1 MKRIFTIFL
10 LVFFTGFFSY
20 SQTSQQPLYSAD
32 EVYIKLKQLTKA
44 AEVKKAS
51 PDVNIAQELPFLLNK
66 SLSVISAKQP
76 FYYSANKN
84 LLKTYRVKF
93 KAGTEVAKVIGL
105 FKADSTIEYIE
116 PIPIYKLDYIPND
129 PSIGSQYHLG
139 RIKAYETWDI
149 TKGGVD
155 IPVAVV
161 DDAVQIN
168 HPDIAAN
175 VVPGWD
181 VVDNDNDPSPSSTDY
196 SHGTHV
202 AGIIGAVSDNGI
214 GIASVGLNKAK
225 IMGVRCSNWPG
236 YITHGYEGIAWAA
249 NNGAKIINMSWGG
262 TGFSSTAQEVI
273 NDAHNLGVILVAAA
287 GNSSTNSLHYP
298 SAYDNVVAVA
308 STTSTD
314 ALSYFSNYGTWVDIC
329 APGSDIYST
338 VPFNTYDTYSG
349 TSMASPLTAGALAF
363 IWSVKS
369 TLSGND
375 VINLLKINADN
386 IDSQNPSRV
395 GQLGAGRINLHR
407 AINCT
412 DFQASITPLGPLVL
426 CNSGSNFT
434 LTATTVEGATYQWI
448 KNNGT
453 VSEATSTSISV
464 NTAGSYAVAVTKN
477 NCTLTSNAVNV
488 GLFPSTA
495 TIISNRTPATLCNDS
510 LILSAPNIAGVSYQW
525 EKNNVNISGA
535 ITRNLTVNQSGT
547 YKVIISAAGC
557 TAVTSNEIVV
567 DGLSL
572 FINPSGPVVLC
583 EGESQLLTIPNYPS
597 AIIQWKKN
605 NSFIGGNTNTLTVN
619 QSGVYT
625 AIMTT
630 SACGSKTSSAVS
642 VGVIPSSIT
651 ISSSG
656 FPVICGPNSSVTL
669 SVGSVVG
676 VKYQWKRDGVN
687 VGTNTNTFTA
697 TLAGVYTVS
706 MSKNDN
712 SCLVVSNPIAI
723 EAISG
728 TANITPASPIT
739 LCSGESI
746 VLRTTPVS
754 GATYNW
760 KKDGISIGFGTDS
773 LRVTESGSYTL
784 TLFKNSCVVESPL
797 AIVSIVPSTIN
808 ITSSSSTLICE
819 GSSIVLETVS
829 LQGLNYQWK
838 RNGNNVGNNAS
849 RHTTSQDGIYTV
861 SISKN
866 GNTCA
871 VNSDSVNVTVIRNTL
886 SITPNESITL
896 CSGDSIL
903 LTGSSINGASYQW
916 MKNNTNVFGATG
928 QAHYAKTMGFYK
940 LKATVLSCEFY
951 SNVDTVKVYTTQ
963 SAAPTNPVN
972 VTICEGETMS
982 ALAVSVD
989 DCPPGGIIQGNY
1001 NGPTVGYDGGYQSD
1015 INPTINISGT
1025 GDITDIKATV
1035 VWEKKDQGG
1044 SGTCSYSHGGGSPFL
1059 GEMSLKLKSPNGT
1072 IVTLVPNGF
1081 FAGDYQGVIT
1091 TTFSSIGQDMSS
1103 IPQSGTFKPFDSFV
1117 PFLST
1122 DPNGVWELVG
1132 YDSGGADPLCI
1143 SGFSLEINV
1152 GSSGGTP
1159 NVSWWPNA
1167 TAKTGKLA
1175 TGTSFTPTH
1184 TAPGIYTFYAQSE
1197 CSFKCPST
1205 RIPVVLT
1212 IKAKVAKPIIT
1223 AQINGNNTISP
1234 ATICTGQSIVLTATG
1249 CTGTILWS
1257 NNSTG
1262 SSITVTPTNTVSYTA
1277 ICQLTDPSVCSPSLP
1292 SSKFDISLN
1301 PASLLITNPIP
1312 ANTNQ
1317 LFVAEQIVGRS
1328 MVNSPSMIDYKG
1340 SKSVSLEP
1348 GFSIVADGSTTFKAY
1363 IGNCSN

>member
-1 MKRIFTIFL
+1 MKRIFTVFL
-10 LVFFTGFFSY
+10 LVFLTGFFAY
-20 SQTSQQPLYSAD
+20 SQTSQQPLYSTD

-44 AEVKKAS
+44 AEVKKTS

-66 SLSVISAKQP
+66 SLAVLSAKQP
-76 FYYSANKN
+76 FFYSANKN
-84 LLKTYRVKF
+84 LVKTYRVKF
-93 KAGTEVAKVIGL
+93 KAGTEL
-105 FKADSTIEYIE
+105 SKAMSLLKSDSTIEYIE
-116 PIPIYKLDYIPND
+116 PIPIYKLDYVPND
-129 PSIGSQYHLG
+129 PSVGSQYHLG
-139 RIKAYETWDI
+139 KIKAYEAWSV

-155 IPVAVV
+155 IPVAIV

-181 VVDNDNDPSPSSTDY
+181 VVDNDNDPSPSSTNY

-202 AGIIGAVSDNGI
+202 AGIVGAVSDNGI

-225 IMGVRCSNWPG
+225 IMGVRCSNLPG
-236 YITHGYEGIAWAA
+236 YITHGYEGITWAA

-314 ALSYFSNYGTWVDIC
+314 ALSYFSNYGTWVDIS

-369 TLSGND
+369 TLSGNE
-375 VINLLKINADN
+375 VINLMKVNADN
-386 IDSQNPSRV
+386 IDSQNPLRI

-412 DFQASITPLGPLVL
+412 DFQSQVSPLGPLVL

-434 LTATTVEGATYQWI
+434 LTATTVEGASYQWI

-453 VSEATSTSISV
+453 ISEATSTSISV

-488 GLFPSTA
+488 GLFPVSA
-495 TIISNRTPATLCNDS
+495 IITSNRTPATLCNDS
-510 LILSAPNIAGVSYQW
+510 LVLSAPNIAGVSYQW
-525 EKNNVNISGA
+525 LKNDVNISGA
-535 ITRNLTVNQSGT
+535 TAQNRTVNQSGT

-557 TAVTSNEIVV
+557 SAVTSNEIVV

-572 FINPSGPVVLC
+572 FINPSGPIVLC

-605 NSFIGGNTNTLTVN
+605 NSFVGSNTNTLTVN

-630 SACGSKTSSAVS
+630 SACGSKTSSAVN

-669 SVGSVVG
+669 SVSSILG

-687 VGTNTNTFTA
+687 VGTNTNTFAA

-706 MSKNDN
+706 MSKADN
-712 SCLVVSNPIAI
+712 SCLVVSNPITI

-728 TANITPASPIT
+728 NVSITPASPIT
-739 LCSGESI
+739 LCSGES
-746 VLRTTPVS
+746 VLLQTTPVS

-760 KKDGISIGFGTDS
+760 KKDGISIGFGTNS
-773 LRVTESGSYTL
+773 LQVTESGSYTL
-784 TLFKNSCVVESPL
+784 TLFKNSCVVESPS

-838 RNGNNVGNNAS
+838 RNGENVGNNAS

-866 GNTCA
+866 GNACA
-871 VNSDSVNVTVIRNTL
+871 VNSESVSVTVIRNTL

-896 CSGDSIL
+896 CSGDSVL

-916 MKNNTNVFGATG
+916 VKNNTNVLGATSLT
-928 QAHYAKTMGFYK
+928 HYAKTTGLYK
-940 LKATVLSCEFY
+940 LKATVLACEFY
-951 SNVDTVKVYTTQ
+951 SNVDTMKVYTTQ
-963 SAAPTNPVN
+963 SVAPTNPIN
-972 VTICEGETMS
+972 VSICEGEAIS
-982 ALAVSVD
+982 ALSVSIE
-989 DCPPGGIIQGNY
+989 DCPPGGVINANY
-1001 NGPTVGYDGGYQSD
+1001 NGPTVGYDSGSQSGS
-1015 INPTINISGT
+1015 NPTINISGT

-1044 SGTCSYSHGGGSPFL
+1044 YETCSYSHGGGSPFL

-1072 IVTLVPNGF
+1072 IVTLVPSYF

-1091 TTFSSIGQDMSS
+1091 TTFSSIGQDMTST
-1103 IPQSGTFKPFDSFV
+1103 PQSGTFKPNESLT

-1122 DPNGVWELVG
+1122 NPNGVWELIG
-1132 YDSGGADPLCI
+1132 YDTAGGDPLCI

-1152 GSSGGTP
+1152 GSGGGSPKVT
-1159 NVSWWPNA
+1159 WWPSA

-1175 TGTSFTPTH
+1175 TGTSFMPTN
-1184 TAPGIYTFYAQSE
+1184 TAAGTYTFYAQSE
-1197 CSFKCPST
+1197 CNFKCPSP
-1205 RIPVVLT
+1205 RIPVTLI
-1212 IKAKVAKPIIT
+1212 IKAKVPKPIIT
-1223 AQINGNNTISP
+1223 AKINGNNVISP
-1234 ATICTGQSIVLTATG
+1234 ATVCAGQNVVLTANG
-1249 CTGTILWS
+1249 CAGTVAWS
-1257 NNSTG
+1257 DG
-1262 SSITVTPTNTVSYTA
+1262 SIGESITVAPSNTVSYTA
-1277 ICQLTDPSVCSPSLP
+1277 NCQLNDPSVCSPSLP
-1292 SSKFDISLN
+1292 SGQFDISLN
-1301 PASLLITNPIP
+1301 SVSLQITNPIP

-1317 LFVAEQIVGRS
+1317 VFIADAIVGKS
-1328 MVNSPSMIDYKG
+1328 VINSPSMIDYKG

-1348 GFSIVADGSTTFKAY
+1348 GFSVVANGNTTFKAY